1 MNKRVMGALFAV
13 AAVGFGAVAC
23 AAPTEEDDSATVP
36 TPSAAREDSS
46 SEIEPAALVPTDHCV
61 AEIERP
67 IPADLVLPIGTPVTL
82 KTGGPICPLN
92 VSEPLAYRYY
102 VEKVDSSGNI
112 IATRVSPQGPTE
124 WSFTRSSFDTSNLPG
139 AGRYRIYGFSL
150 PRTLIPAWQQND
162 PTVRSTARRTGNAYT
177 RFVTTSWQTGAF
189 GSCSAS
195 CGAGTSSR
203 SVACKDSD
211 GVTRPDSW
219 CSGAKPS
226 TSQACTGS
234 SCGCFDPTCELF
246 CMPHCMIMCPGTC

>member
-1 MNKRVMGALFAV
+1 MKQRVMGVVL
-13 AAVGFGAVAC
+13 AAATVGLGAVNC
-23 AAPTEEDDSATVP
+23 AAPPMEEETDPVATPAAAGDGTTDDV
-36 TPSAAREDSS
+36 
-46 SEIEPAALVPTDHCV
+46 EPAALVPTDHCV

-67 IPADLVLPIGTPVTL
+67 IPADLVLPIGTQITL
-82 KTGGPICPLN
+82 KTGGAICPLN
-92 VSEPLAYRYY
+92 LSEPLAYRYY
-102 VEKVDSSGNI
+102 VEKVDSNGNI

-162 PTVRSTARRTGNAYT
+162 STVRATARRTGNAYT

-203 SVACKDSD
+203 SVDCKDSD

-226 TSQACTGS
+226 ASQACTGS
-234 SCGCFDPTCELF
+234 DCGCFDPMCDIF
-246 CMPHCMIMCPGTC
+246 CMPHCMIMCPGSC